1 MCESNTRNI
10 PKIVKNGQKNIPGV
24 FYEFQ
29 DYFKNIPRFL
39 KKYHSRNPRANLL
52 LYVFRSQKALL
63 NKTLLV
69 LGQKKGALKGAF

>member
-29 DYFKNIPRFL
+29 DYFKNIPRFF
-39 KKYHSRNPRANLL
+39 KKYLVFFWNIPGLFYFFYTHS
-52 LYVFRSQKALL
+52 
-63 NKTLLV
+63 LV
-69 LGQKKGALKGAF
+69 CQDT